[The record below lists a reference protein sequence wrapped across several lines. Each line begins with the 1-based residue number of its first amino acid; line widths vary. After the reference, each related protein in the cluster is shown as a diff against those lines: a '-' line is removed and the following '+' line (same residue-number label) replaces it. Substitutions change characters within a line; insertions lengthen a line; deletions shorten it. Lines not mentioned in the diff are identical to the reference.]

1 MRISDWSSYVCSSDL
16 EDSIG
21 CAVEVAPIQCARHST
36 SHALSL
42 PGLTRQ
48 PIEPL
53 ASSLRAGRWTR
64 VSSPRVTTGGVACEP
79 LPPPVPRLRRG
90 AEVCEEIED
99 QPVVL
104 LLDTRV
110 RDAGHAGE
118 LLSSDQ
124 RRVRSEWVYSF

>member
-1 MRISDWSSYVCSSDL
+1 MRISDWSSDVCSSDL
-16 EDSIG
+16 SG

-79 LPPPVPRLRRG
+79 LLPPVPRLRLRDAVG
-90 AEVCEEIED
+90 EELVH
-99 QPVVL
+99 QHVAL
-104 LLDTRV
+104 LLENSV
-110 RDAGHAGE
+110 RAADHDGDVH
-118 LLSSDQ
+118 
-124 RRVRSEWVYSF
+124 V

>member
-1 MRISDWSSYVCSSDL
+1 MVRRPPRSTRTDTLFPYTTLFRSSEHARRRAAAGGEQRRAL
-16 EDSIG
+16 PEDSSG

-79 LPPPVPRLRRG
+79 LLPPVPRLRLDRKR
-90 AEVCEEIED
+90 
-99 QPVVL
+99 VV
-104 LLDTRV
+104 
-110 RDAGHAGE
+110 
-118 LLSSDQ
+118 
-124 RRVRSEWVYSF
+124 